1 MGGTTGALL
10 TPGSRP
16 FRSVLMGTRAFLLP
30 ASSITLISFKENQ
43 EKDEHDDEDQ
53 RIDRKRD
60 KLYRNRIAAFT
71 STTSTF
77 QCGGRNSAKC
87 RRAAAAC
94 SFTSMLCGLKAT
106 RSQPYRF

>member
-43 EKDEHDDEDQ
+43 EKDEHDEQDQ
-53 RIDRKRD
+53 RIECENQK
-60 KLYRNRIAAFT
+60 T
-71 STTSTF
+71 
-77 QCGGRNSAKC
+77 
-87 RRAAAAC
+87 
-94 SFTSMLCGLKAT
+94 GLPK
-106 RSQPYRF
+106 

>member
-60 KLYRNRIAAFT
+60 KLYGNRIAAFT
-71 STTSTF
+71 FTTSTF
-77 QCGGRNSAKC
+77 QREGRNSQKC
-87 RRAAAAC
+87 RRPASVCCFPSLLC
-94 SFTSMLCGLKAT
+94 SLEAT
-106 RSQPYRF
+106 R